1 MEELSLTLGTMAS
14 IIGSATVVGGALLW
28 LYNLFIGRP
37 RERKREEENDKRHK
51 DMLGLI
57 NKENK
62 PLSQAID
69 NLNKLLEDSRK
80 DRENLNRVAGVNTL
94 LLADHDDKFKKH
106 DERLDN
112 HHERIVILETRDGSF
127 YRKEKRNED

>member
-14 IIGSATVVGGALLW
+14 IIGSATVVGGALMW

-57 NKENK
+57 NKENE

-69 NLNKLLEDSRK
+69 KLNELLEDSRK
-80 DRENLNRVAGVNTL
+80 DRENLNKVAGVNTK